1 MRETILKNFKKDSL
15 LAEGKFS
22 ESDFDKNF
30 GSGGRMQMGEM
41 SPQRKELIK
50 SDAKRRLNKLIKKF
64 PWLIEGEKK
73 EVKEDKNILEKV
85 AENKRKLG
93 IIKGTTSS

>member
-1 MRETILKNFKKDSL
+1 MRETILKNFKKDTL

-22 ESDFDKNF
+22 EGDFDKNF

-50 SDAKRRLNKLIKKF
+50 SDAKRRLEKLIKKF
-64 PWLIEGEKK
+64 PWLVEGEK
-73 EVKEDKNILEKV
+73 EVVKEEKNVLEKV
-85 AENKRKLG
+85 AENKTKSG
-93 IIKGTTSS
+93 GKK

>member
-1 MRETILKNFKKDSL
+1 MRETILKNFKKDTL
-15 LAEGKFS
+15 LAEGRFS
-22 ESDFDKNF
+22 EGDFDKNF

-50 SDAKRRLNKLIKKF
+50 SDAKRRLDKLIKKF

-73 EVKEDKNILEKV
+73 EEVKEEKKEEVNVLEKL
-85 AENKRKLG
+85 KKS
-93 IIKGTTSS
+93 KKKKSKKS